1 MPHTS
6 NSTQG
11 EGSKCVP
18 LLDKCLEYN
27 VVIKDLQEDP
37 LANLLPG
44 HLPGPLPP
52 HPYPIIIL

>member
-6 NSTQG
+6 NSIQG

-27 VVIKDLQEDP
+27 VIIKDLEEDP
-37 LANLLPG
+37 LANLLPANCQG
-44 HLPGPLPP
+44 LCP
-52 HPYPIIIL
+52 HTLTLL